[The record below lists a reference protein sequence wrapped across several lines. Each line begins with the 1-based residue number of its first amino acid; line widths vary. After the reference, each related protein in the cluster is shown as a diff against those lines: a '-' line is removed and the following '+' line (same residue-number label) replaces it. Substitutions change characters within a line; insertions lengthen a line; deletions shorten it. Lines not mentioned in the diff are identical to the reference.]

1 MPVTGNPTTSHIL
14 VALCTGLGLDYEQP
28 KDQYLNNTSSWND
41 FFAGN
46 ATILTEFTV
55 ALATVAWLYILRQR
69 PKDKE

>member
-1 MPVTGNPTTSHIL
+1 M
-14 VALCTGLGLDYEQP
+14 
-28 KDQYLNNTSSWND
+28 NNTSSWND